1 MTYRIIRAFTI
12 GIMWGAILGAIA
24 AMGYELYVQIE
35 NVVAV
40 RLTLDQEAGSSD
52 EPMRA
57 WEVPQ

>member
-1 MTYRIIRAFTI
+1 
-12 GIMWGAILGAIA
+12 MWGAILGAIA